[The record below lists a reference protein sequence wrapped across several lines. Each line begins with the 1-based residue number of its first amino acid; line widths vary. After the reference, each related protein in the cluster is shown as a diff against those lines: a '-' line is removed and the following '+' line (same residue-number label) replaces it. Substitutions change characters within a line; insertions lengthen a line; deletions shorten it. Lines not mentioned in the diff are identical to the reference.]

1 MNAQEAIKYTKAV
14 IDSAVEWVN
23 GDAPIHSEIELLIIA
38 DHYGVNLPAC
48 MHHFRYSNS
57 PNHACATGA
66 HKTVSKVLNKLKVAI
81 ITKQA
86 A

>member
-1 MNAQEAIKYTKAV
+1 MNVQESMKYTQSI
-14 IDSAVEWVN
+14 IDSAIDWVS
-23 GDAPIHSEIELLIIA
+23 GDAPIHNEVELLIIA

-48 MHHFRYSNS
+48 MHHFRYSNN

-66 HKTVSKVLNKLKVAI
+66 HKTIGKVLERLKTEI
-81 ITKQA
+81 ISKNA